1 MKELKEKEKVNK
13 IIALTHLGYNR
24 DLELA
29 KKVKGIDLII
39 GGHTHTLVDHL
50 KVVEN
55 EEPTIVAQVK
65 DYGQFLGRVDVV
77 FDENGVVQTDQSRF
91 NLIAID
97 DKVDEDPPGKE
108 VLRL

>member
-1 MKELKEKEKVNK
+1 M
-13 IIALTHLGYNR
+13 
-24 DLELA
+24 
-29 KKVKGIDLII
+29 II

-50 KVVEN
+50 KVVES

-77 FDENGVVQTDQSRF
+77 FDEKGVVQTDQSRF

-97 DKVDEDPPGKE
+97 GKVDEDPPAKE
-108 VLRL
+108 VLDGFKEDIDELKKKKSRLCRCPA

>member
-1 MKELKEKEKVNK
+1 MKELKEKKGQQ

-65 DYGQFLGRVDVV
+65 DYGQFWEGSMWCLMRTASFKRTNQG
-77 FDENGVVQTDQSRF
+77 S
-91 NLIAID
+91 I
-97 DKVDEDPPGKE
+97 
-108 VLRL
+108 